1 MTEFMVNMHS
11 NPDAMHM
18 MQGNKMMI
26 MGDNGMQM
34 MMKDSM
40 MTKKCMERWLIQK

>member
-18 MQGNKMMI
+18 MQGNKMMMGNM
-26 MGDNGMQM
+26 MGDNADDDERQH
-34 MMKDSM
+34 DD
-40 MTKKCMERWLIQK
+40 KKFHAWNDG

>member
-18 MQGNKMMI
+18 MQGNKMMHD
-26 MGDNGMQM
+26 G
-34 MMKDSM
+34 
-40 MTKKCMERWLIQK
+40 W

>member
-18 MQGNKMMI
+18 MQGKKMMMGNM
-26 MGDNGMQM
+26 MGDDGMQM
-34 MMKDSM
+34 MMND
-40 MTKKCMERWLIQK
+40 KKFHAWNDG

>member
-18 MQGNKMMI
+18 QGNKMMMGNM

-40 MTKKCMERWLIQK
+40 MTKISWNDG